1 MHYVNNY
8 LKLIIFK
15 HEKKEKITLYNYSTI
30 LSHLI
35 EQNYLYDKYA
45 GVFKIFKDIM
55 LFFIIL
61 LKSKKNYYMFTGNY
75 DILIIF

>member
-1 MHYVNNY
+1 MHYVN
-8 LKLIIFK
+8 KLIIFK

-45 GVFKIFKDIM
+45 GVFKIFKDIITVV
-55 LFFIIL
+55 FHNIAE
-61 LKSKKNYYMFTGNY
+61 K
-75 DILIIF
+75 